1 MQVEG
6 TEWKFGL
13 IFKSKEKKRKE
24 KKEKEKKKR
33 CVAQQRVVWLRKRDF
48 LSLLPNKLILSLFWI
63 SLVSELNSHPV

>member
-24 KKEKEKKKR
+24 KKEKEK
-33 CVAQQRVVWLRKRDF
+33 RKGGSTKSIFD
-48 LSLLPNKLILSLFWI
+48 
-63 SLVSELNSHPV
+63 